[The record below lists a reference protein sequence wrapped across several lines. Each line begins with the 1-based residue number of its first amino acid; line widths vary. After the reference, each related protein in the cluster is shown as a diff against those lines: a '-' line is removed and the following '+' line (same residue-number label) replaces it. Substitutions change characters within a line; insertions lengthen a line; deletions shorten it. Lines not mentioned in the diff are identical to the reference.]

1 MYRERVERQY
11 KTVNPHATQQVARS
25 SARWLMTRLHFI
37 RHLLI
42 STPAASERGAGRR
55 WLGHICNYV
64 RGSTCWC
71 VAAACDP
78 VFLVLQLVF
87 AREKTCAEFTCV
99 AAKDAL
105 ADIQE
110 KHRDIKKL
118 ERSIGWF
125 NPLAQAFSFSFLCR
139 PASPAT
145 AHPFASKYSLLPQ
158 VELAQLFQDMAI
170 LVESQGE
177 LINSIDN
184 NGSHNYALTP

>member
-1 MYRERVERQY
+1 MNLLPRPPPLCSSRYKDMYRERVERQY
-11 KTVNPHATQQVARS
+11 KNVNPHATQQVPRS
-25 SARWLMTRLHFI
+25 STRWLMTLLHFT
-37 RHLLI
+37 RHVLI

-78 VFLVLQLVF
+78 VFFVLQLVF

-125 NPLAQAFSFSFLCR
+125 NPLAQAFSFSFCVVQHR
-139 PASPAT
+139 RQPR
-145 AHPFASKYSLLPQ
+145 AHLLQSTHFFPKSSLRSCFRTWP
-158 VELAQLFQDMAI
+158 
-170 LVESQGE
+170 S
-177 LINSIDN
+177 S
-184 NGSHNYALTP
+184 